1 MKQKNRMGRSKKC
14 LYTFFMF
21 FFFFSINMVAQNF
34 LIKGK
39 VVDPQ
44 NQPLIGANIVEVG
57 NTTNGTVTDYDG
69 NFSLNVAPNAQLLIS
84 YMGYKQ
90 QTISIQG
97 QKFIKVT
104 LKENT
109 QLLEETVIIGYG
121 SMKKSD
127 MTGAITSVDT
137 EALASR
143 ATTNPA
149 EALQGKVAG
158 VNILKS
164 GGNAGAGVSVKIR
177 GITTMGSNEPL
188 YIIDG
193 FPSSITNVNPNDI
206 ASMEI
211 LKDGA
216 AAAIYGSVA
225 ANGVVIITT
234 KSGKKGETE
243 VELNLYVT
251 RVEAAKKLKM
261 LDADGYLKVHN
272 MMYENAGKE
281 KPGYLTF
288 TNTDGSLKNPTGF
301 NTNWQDEMLRTGLTQ
316 NYNLNIRGGSEK
328 TKYAI
333 SYNHSDEKG
342 IFLGNKFKQDLGRI
356 KVNTSKSIFDFDASL
371 TLKITESQQPQYSI
385 KEMYSMAPMV
395 PVYDKNQ
402 PSGYGLNTMT
412 VDGVNLEMPN
422 FRNVMADDHFI
433 ESKSNTYKAIANVG
447 ISMHFTPWLTFRT
460 AYAYRG
466 DFYRLKYH
474 RTKYTPNIQQE
485 RLYPYNSVNNSYWY
499 EHTFDNTL
507 TFDKDFKK
515 HSLTVLLGSSIQSAR
530 SDNDKVSVE
539 GKKTE
544 YSVKNGD
551 LVSKEV
557 PAGFFDPNATTI
569 DAGDG
574 GTYTGSGSFWEYN
587 RASFFG
593 RINYSYD
600 GKYLLQATLRADGSS
615 KFGKNN
621 RWGIFPSVAL
631 GWRISEEDFFHIDAI
646 SNLKLRMSWGRLG
659 NENALGYYYAPT
671 MTSSNWQ
678 WMSYV
683 QGAGNPWPGMVNLYL
698 VQDDLKWETTDTK
711 NIGLDF
717 GFFKNKLTGT
727 LNYYYNTTEDLLIEK
742 VMAPSAGIY
751 NPVVNVGKM
760 RNKGFELELNYAD
773 QVDDFHYNVGLNLS
787 TTDNEMLKADPN
799 QILYGSALKGEGHF
813 ATQTFKGNPV
823 ASFML
828 YRTHG
833 IFQSEDEVNM
843 NYTQKNGQAV
853 KVDKDGKPVLLQPN
867 AKPGDIRFKDL
878 NQDGVIDENDK
889 EYCGSGIP
897 KLEANLSFYGSYKG
911 FDLSFLIGGAWG
923 HHLYNANRLFYEA
936 MDAGTNLMTTTL
948 EAWTPENRN
957 SGMPRAIIGDPS
969 NNTRESDRFLESG
982 DFIRMR
988 QLQIGYS
995 LPKSLLASL
1004 SLKRCRFYISGEN
1017 LFTITGYSGIDPEF
1031 SSGILNTGVDRFI
1044 YPFTRSYVAGVQISF

>member
-1 MKQKNRMGRSKKC
+1 MKQKNLIRRTHYC
-14 LYTFFMF
+14 ICALFLFFLF
-21 FFFFSINMVAQNF
+21 FPQSSMAQNYQ
-34 LIKGK
+34 LRGS
-39 VVDPQ
+39 VTDTQ
-44 NQPLIGANIVEVG
+44 DQPLIGANIIEIG
-57 NTTNGTVTDYDG
+57 TTNGTVTDIDG
-69 NFSLNVAPNAQLLIS
+69 NFSLQVSPKAQLSIS
-84 YMGYKQ
+84 YMGYIKQ
-90 QTISIQG
+90 IINLQG
-97 QKFIKVT
+97 QRKIRIV

-109 QLLEETVIIGYG
+109 QILEETVIIGYG

-127 MTGAITSVDT
+127 MTGAISSVDT

-193 FPSSITNVNPNDI
+193 FPGSITNVNPNDI

-225 ANGVVIITT
+225 ANGVVIIST
-234 KSGKKGETE
+234 KGGKEGKTE
-243 VELNLYVT
+243 VELNAYVT
-251 RVEAAKKLKM
+251 MTQASKKLEM
-261 LDADGYLKVHN
+261 LDADGYLNVHN
-272 MMYENAGKE
+272 MMYENTGKD

-288 TNTDGSLKNPTGF
+288 KNADGSLKNPTGF
-301 NTNWQDEMLRTGLTQ
+301 NTNWQDQMLRTGIAQ
-316 NYNLNIRGGSEK
+316 NYNVNIRGGHSK
-328 TKYAI
+328 TTYAF

-342 IFLGNKFKQDLGRI
+342 IFLGNKFTQDLARI
-356 KVNTSKSIFDFDASL
+356 RMNTSKYIFDFDASL
-371 TLKITESQQPQYSI
+371 TLKATKSNQPQYSI

-395 PVYDKNQ
+395 PVYDKSQ

-412 VDGVNLEMPN
+412 VEGKNLEMPN
-422 FRNVMADDHFI
+422 FRNVMADNDF
-433 ESKSNTYKAIANVG
+433 KQNTDKTYKAIANVG
-447 ISMHFTPWLTFRT
+447 VTMNIASWLKFRT

-466 DFYRLKYH
+466 SYFTRKYH
-474 RTKYTPNIQQE
+474 TTKYTPNIQQE
-485 RLYPYNSVNNSYWY
+485 VLYPKNSVSNSYWY
-499 EHTFDNTL
+499 EQTFDNTL
-507 TFDKDFKK
+507 TFDKDFGG
-515 HSLTVLLGSSIQSAR
+515 HSLTVLVGSSIQSAR
-530 SDNDKVSVE
+530 SDDNGVSVE

-544 YSVKNGD
+544 YSVKNGE
-551 LVSKEV
+551 VSSKEV

-569 DAGDG
+569 DAGEG
-574 GTYTGSGSFWEYN
+574 GTYTGNGSFWEYN

-593 RINYSYD
+593 RVNYSYA

-631 GWRISEEDFFHIDAI
+631 GWRISEEEFFNKDII

-717 GFFKNKLTGT
+717 GLLDNKLTGT
-727 LNYYYNTTEDLLIEK
+727 INYYYSTTEDLLIEK
-742 VMAPSAGIY
+742 VMAPSSGIY
-751 NPVVNVGKM
+751 NPTVNVGKM
-760 RNKGFELELNYAD
+760 RNQGFELELNYNDHAG
-773 QVDDFHYNVGLNLS
+773 DFEYNIGFNLS

-799 QILYGSALKGEGHF
+799 QILRGSALKGDGHF
-813 ATQTFKGNPV
+813 VTQTFKGKPV
-823 ASFML
+823 ASFVL
-828 YRTHG
+828 YRNAG
-833 IFQSEDEVNM
+833 LFQSQEEIDA
-843 NYTQKNGQAV
+843 NYTKKNGQPV
-853 KVDKDGKPVLLQPN
+853 KVDAQGKPVLLQPN
-867 AKPGDIRFKDL
+867 AKPGDMRFKDL
-878 NQDGVIDENDK
+878 NQDGVIDESDK
-889 EYCGSGIP
+889 EFCGSGIP
-897 KLEANLSFYGSYKG
+897 SVEANLSFAGSYKG
-911 FDLSFLIGGAWG
+911 FDLSFLIGSAWG
-923 HHLYNANRLFYEA
+923 NKLYNANRLFYEA
-936 MDAGTNLMTTTL
+936 MDAGSNLMRTTL
-948 EAWTPENRN
+948 NAWTPQNTQTD
-957 SGMPRAIIGDPS
+957 MPRAALSDPN
-969 NNTRESDRFLESG
+969 NNTRESDRFLENG
-982 DFIRMR
+982 DFVRLR

-995 LPKSLLASL
+995 LPKSLLKTL
-1004 SLKRCRFYISGEN
+1004 SLKKCRFYVSGEN

-1031 SSGILNTGVDRFI
+1031 SSKILNTGVDRFI
-1044 YPFTRSYVAGVQISF
+1044 YPFTRSYVAGVQITF